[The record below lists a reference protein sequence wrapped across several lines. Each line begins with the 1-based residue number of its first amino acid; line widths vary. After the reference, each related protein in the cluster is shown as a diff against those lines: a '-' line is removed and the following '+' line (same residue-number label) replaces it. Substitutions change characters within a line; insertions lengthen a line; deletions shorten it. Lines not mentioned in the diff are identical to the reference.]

1 MAKFT
6 QNTSLIAGKI
16 EELEVPSRR
25 ALIAIAG
32 PPASGKSSLALA
44 TAAELTRRNHA
55 VAVMPMD
62 GFHLDDRLL
71 EKRGLLPQKG
81 APETFDFD
89 GFLTAVRRVQ
99 TEPSVILPDFDRTR
113 EIAIA
118 GSLEVGLETRFV
130 LIEGNYLLL
139 SEEPWNR
146 LSEFWTFSV
155 FLSVSM
161 RTLELRLKDRW
172 HSYGLDSSTTSAK
185 IHGND
190 LVNAERIE
198 KSRCHADLVL
208 PN

>member
-1 MAKFT
+1 MVKIA
-6 QNTSLIAGKI
+6 QNKRLIADKI
-16 EELEVPSRR
+16 EGLTVPSRR
-25 ALIAIAG
+25 AMIAIAG

-44 TAAELTRRNHA
+44 TAAELTQRNHV

-89 GFLTAVRRVQ
+89 GFLAAVRRVRS
-99 TEPSVILPDFDRTR
+99 EPSVILPDFDRER

-118 GSLEVGLETRFV
+118 GSLEVCCETRFV
-130 LIEGNYLLL
+130 LVEGNYLLL
-139 SEEPWNR
+139 GEEPWNG
-146 LSEFWTFSV
+146 LAEFWTFSV

-172 HSYGLDSSTTSAK
+172 HSYGLDSSATNTK

-198 KSRCHADLVL
+198 KSRGHADLVL